1 MRGRNRKDSI
11 GMKKIKVT
19 IWNEFYHEVHNETVK
34 KIYPDGIHK
43 CLGEFLGKEADM
55 EIQYATLEMP
65 EHGLTE
71 EVLNNTD
78 VLIWWGH
85 VRHDDVQDEI
95 VQRVYR
101 RVQDGM
107 GLVLLH
113 SAHASKIFR
122 KLCGTD
128 THMLKWG
135 DEMKEIIWTV
145 NRSHPIAEGLTDE
158 KIVLEEEEIYG
169 EPFSIPDPDE
179 LVFISWFECGA
190 VFRSGCC
197 YRRGKGK
204 IFYFQPGH
212 ETVPTYH
219 QKPIQ
224 KVITNAVRW
233 AKPADC
239 PELVQGYYG
248 PEDWVVSKEK

>member
-1 MRGRNRKDSI
+1 MR
-11 GMKKIKVT
+11 KIKVT
-19 IWNEFYHEVHNETVK
+19 IWNEFVHEKTNDVVK

-55 EIQYATLEMP
+55 EIKYATLDMP
-65 EHGLTE
+65 ENGLTE
-71 EVLNNTD
+71 EVLNDTD

-85 VRHDDVQDEI
+85 MHHDDVLDE
-95 VQRVYR
+95 VVDRVYK
-101 RVQDGM
+101 RVQEGM
-107 GLVLLH
+107 GMILLH

-122 KLCGTD
+122 KLCGTP

-135 DEMKEIIWTV
+135 DEMKEILWAV
-145 NRSHPIAEGLTDE
+145 DRSHPILEGLSDE
-158 KIVLEEEEIYG
+158 KIILEEEEIYG
-169 EPFSIPDPDE
+169 EPFSIPAPDE

-197 YRRGKGK
+197 YHRGKGK

-224 KVITNAVRW
+224 QVITNAVRW
-233 AKPADC
+233 AKPANS
-239 PELVQGYYG
+239 PELVQGHYG
-248 PEDWVVSKEK
+248 PDDWVISKEK

>member
-1 MRGRNRKDSI
+1 
-11 GMKKIKVT
+11 MKKINVT
-19 IWNEFYHEVHNETVK
+19 IWNEFVHEKTNEIVQ

-43 CLGEFLGKEADM
+43 CLGEFLGREEDM
-55 EIQYATLEMP
+55 EIRYATLDMP
-65 EHGLTE
+65 EHGLSQ
-71 EVLNNTD
+71 EVLNATD

-85 VRHDDVQDEI
+85 MHHDDVSDE
-95 VQRVYR
+95 VVDRVYE

-122 KLCGTD
+122 KLCGTP

-135 DEMKEIIWTV
+135 DEMKEILWTV
-145 NRSHPIAEGLTDE
+145 DRSHPILEGLPDE

-169 EPFSIPDPDE
+169 EPFSIPTPDE

-224 KVITNAVRW
+224 QVITNAVRW
-233 AKPADC
+233 AKPVC
-239 PELVQGYYG
+239 VPEVVQGHYE
-248 PEDWVVSKEK
+248 PDNWVIPKKK